1 MNNIDKIK
9 KLNVHSLAFILMCPS
24 EFDDEFKKD
33 WDMGNCTKCIEN
45 WLQEEYKNGFEY
57 LKESDDLSIK

>member
-9 KLNVHSLAFILMCPS
+9 KLNVHSLAYILMCPG

-33 WDMGNCTKCIEN
+33 CDMGNCTKCIEN

-57 LKESDDLSIK
+57 LGESGLSE